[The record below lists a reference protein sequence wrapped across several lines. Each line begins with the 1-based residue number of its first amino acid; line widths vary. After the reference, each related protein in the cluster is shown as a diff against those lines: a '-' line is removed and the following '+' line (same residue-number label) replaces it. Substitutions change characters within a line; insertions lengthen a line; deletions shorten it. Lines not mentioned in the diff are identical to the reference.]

1 MFLEKVGRIEPWK
14 KSQKHLNTMRKFN
27 NHSLRNIANSLD
39 LDEFD
44 DLYEEEIVRESKE
57 LRKGKDPYHGLKK
70 DSEGSF

>member
-1 MFLEKVGRIEPWK
+1 
-14 KSQKHLNTMRKFN
+14 MRKQTFVD
-27 NHSLRNIANSLD
+27 LTKIANSNSLD
-39 LDEFD
+39 DFD